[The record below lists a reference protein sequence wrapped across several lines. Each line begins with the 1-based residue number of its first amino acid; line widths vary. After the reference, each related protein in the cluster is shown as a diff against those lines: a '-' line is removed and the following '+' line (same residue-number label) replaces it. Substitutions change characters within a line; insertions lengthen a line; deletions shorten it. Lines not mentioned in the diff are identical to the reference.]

1 MSSLLQQLK
10 IRQIKK
16 NFLPDSNLSNKNYNS
31 ISTGKD
37 PTLRLTTVFSKT
49 FYCCAVSHLLSIL
62 FCKKVEMMWMTV
74 LSNQ

>member
-1 MSSLLQQLK
+1 MSSLLQQNPPNPT
-10 IRQIKK
+10 K

-49 FYCCAVSHLLSIL
+49 FLTHKSS
-62 FCKKVEMMWMTV
+62 
-74 LSNQ
+74 S